1 VDVLATI
8 QRKDGEFWDEFDNT
22 VYPTAMAAIILQAPM
37 GYLPI
42 YER

>member
-1 VDVLATI
+1 M
-8 QRKDGEFWDEFDNT
+8 QREDGEFADQHGN
-22 VYPTAMAAIILQAPM
+22 VIYPTAMAAIIMQAPM